1 MNTLDI
7 LSSEG
12 VSLNKECV
20 ICYNKFIDIK
30 DAEYNSFLEKIK
42 QKYNLINIDFEGET
56 TCLCYDARFEC
67 SVCKNNICNRC
78 IYNMPDNK
86 NGICTDSFAMF
97 CNGYTR
103 HVEKTLSMGETGII
117 TCPICRTERN
127 KLMFYMNK
135 NVLHE
140 EN

>member
-7 LSSEG
+7 LSIEG
-12 VSLNKECV
+12 ILLNKECV

-30 DAEYNSFLEKIK
+30 DAEYTSFLEKIE

-67 SVCKNNICNRC
+67 SVCKNNICNSC
-78 IYNMPDNK
+78 IYNIPDNE
-86 NGICTDSFAMF
+86 NGIHTDSVARY

-103 HVEKTLSMGETGII
+103 HVEMTLSMGETGII
-117 TCPICRTERN
+117 TCPICRTKDN
-127 KLMFYMNK
+127 TFKY
-135 NVLHE
+135 
-140 EN
+140 